1 MALSD
6 DLTRLATRAKE
17 AETRVAEVREKAR
30 ADLEQDAAS
39 AREDLE
45 QDVASARESAQ
56 EQADKLR
63 HSAETSKAGI
73 SGRLSEVQRS
83 WNEHISSVREDLE
96 DKRAKHDVHV
106 AQRSAD
112 DAEAY
117 ASFATDHAYSAV
129 VEAEYAALDAV
140 LARMD
145 ADQMS
150 EEATATGGTG
160 TRS

>member
-1 MALSD
+1 MALSE
-6 DLTRLATRAKE
+6 DLTRLATRARE
-17 AETRVAEVREKAR
+17 AETRVAKVRQEAR
-30 ADLEQDAAS
+30 A
-39 AREDLE
+39 DLE
-45 QDVASARESAQ
+45 QDVASARESTQ

-63 HSAETSKAGI
+63 DSAEQSKAGI
-73 SGRLSEVQRS
+73 SGRLSDMQRS
-83 WNEHISSVREDLE
+83 WNDHISSVREDLE

-150 EEATATGGTG
+150 EEAAATGAT
-160 TRS
+160 S

>member
-1 MALSD
+1 MALSE

-17 AETRVAEVREKAR
+17 AETRVAKVREERR
-30 ADLEQDAAS
+30 A
-39 AREDLE
+39 DLE
-45 QDVASARESAQ
+45 QDVASARKSTQ

-63 HSAETSKAGI
+63 HSAEKSKGEI
-73 SGRLSEVQRS
+73 SGRLSDVQRS
-83 WNEHISSVREDLE
+83 WNEHISRVRDDLD

-106 AQRSAD
+106 AQRRAD

-117 ASFATDHAYSAV
+117 ASFAADHAYSAV

-145 ADQMS
+145 AVQMS
-150 EEATATGGTG
+150 EEAAPTGAT
-160 TRS
+160 

>member
-1 MALSD
+1 MAQSD

-17 AETRVAEVREKAR
+17 AQTRVAKVREEAR
-30 ADLEQDAAS
+30 A
-39 AREDLE
+39 DLE
-45 QDVASARESAQ
+45 QDVASARKSAQ

-63 HSAETSKAGI
+63 HSAEQSKAGI
-73 SGRLSEVQRS
+73 SGRLSDVQRS
-83 WNEHISSVREDLE
+83 WNEHISRVREDLD

-106 AQRSAD
+106 AQRRAEDS
-112 DAEAY
+112 EAY
-117 ASFATDHAYSAV
+117 ASFAADHAYSAV

-145 ADQMS
+145 AYQMS
-150 EEATATGGTG
+150 EEAAATGATG

>member
-1 MALSD
+1 MAQPD

-17 AETRVAEVREKAR
+17 AQTRVAKVREEAR
-30 ADLEQDAAS
+30 ADLEQN
-39 AREDLE
+39 
-45 QDVASARESAQ
+45 VASARESAQ

-63 HSAETSKAGI
+63 QEAEKSKAGI
-73 SGRLSEVQRS
+73 SGRLSDMQRS
-83 WNEHISSVREDLE
+83 WNDHISSVREDLE

-150 EEATATGGTG
+150 EEAAATGVTG
-160 TRS
+160 TR

>member
-1 MALSD
+1 MAQSD
-6 DLTRLATRAKE
+6 DLTKLATRAQE
-17 AETRVAEVREKAR
+17 AQTRVAKVREEAR
-30 ADLEQDAAS
+30 ADLEQDRA
-39 AREDLE
+39 DLE
-45 QDVASARESAQ
+45 QDVASARKSAQ

-63 HSAETSKAGI
+63 DSAEQSKAGI
-73 SGRLSEVQRS
+73 SGRLSDVQRS
-83 WNEHISSVREDLE
+83 WDEHISRVREDLD

-106 AQRSAD
+106 AQRRAD

-117 ASFATDHAYSAV
+117 ASFATDHAYSAI

-150 EEATATGGTG
+150 EEATPTGATG
-160 TRS
+160 TR

>member
-17 AETRVAEVREKAR
+17 AETRVADAREEAR
-30 ADLEQDAAS
+30 A
-39 AREDLE
+39 DLE

-56 EQADKLR
+56 DQADKLR
-63 HSAETSKAGI
+63 HVAEKSKAGI
-73 SGRLSEVQRS
+73 SGRLSDVQRS
-83 WNEHISSVREDLE
+83 WNEHISRVREDLD

-106 AQRSAD
+106 AQRRAD

-117 ASFATDHAYSAV
+117 ASFAADHAYSAV

-150 EEATATGGTG
+150 EEAPPAV
-160 TRS
+160 

>member
-1 MALSD
+1 MAQSD

-17 AETRVAEVREKAR
+17 AQTRVAKVREEAR
-30 ADLEQDAAS
+30 A
-39 AREDLE
+39 DLE
-45 QDVASARESAQ
+45 QDVASARKSAQ

-63 HSAETSKAGI
+63 DSAEQSKAGI
-73 SGRLSEVQRS
+73 SGRLSDVQRS
-83 WNEHISSVREDLE
+83 WNEHISRVREDLD

-106 AQRSAD
+106 AQRRAD

-117 ASFATDHAYSAV
+117 ALFATDHAYSAV

-150 EEATATGGTG
+150 EEATPSGATG
-160 TRS
+160 TR

>member
-6 DLTRLATRAKE
+6 DLTRLTTRAKE
-17 AETRVAEVREKAR
+17 AETRVAKVREEGR
-30 ADLEQDAAS
+30 A
-39 AREDLE
+39 DLE
-45 QDVASARESAQ
+45 QDVASARKSAQ

-63 HSAETSKAGI
+63 QSAEKSKAGI
-73 SGRLSEVQRS
+73 SGRLSDVQRS
-83 WNEHISSVREDLE
+83 WNEHISRVREDLE

-106 AQRSAD
+106 AQRRAD

-117 ASFATDHAYSAV
+117 ASFAADHSYSAI
-129 VEAEYAALDAV
+129 VEAEYSALDAV

-150 EEATATGGTG
+150 EEAAPTA
-160 TRS
+160 

>member
-1 MALSD
+1 MALSEN
-6 DLTRLATRAKE
+6 LTRLATRAKE
-17 AETRVAEVREKAR
+17 AETRVADGREEAR
-30 ADLEQDAAS
+30 A
-39 AREDLE
+39 DLE
-45 QDVASARESAQ
+45 QDVASARKSAQ

-63 HSAETSKAGI
+63 HSAEQSKAGI
-73 SGRLSEVQRS
+73 SGRLNDVQRS
-83 WNEHISSVREDLE
+83 WNEHISRVREDLD

-106 AQRSAD
+106 AQRRAD

-150 EEATATGGTG
+150 EEATPAGATGA
-160 TRS
+160 R

>member
-1 MALSD
+1 MAQSD

-17 AETRVAEVREKAR
+17 AQTRVAKVREEAR
-30 ADLEQDAAS
+30 A
-39 AREDLE
+39 DLE

-63 HSAETSKAGI
+63 QAAEKGKTGI
-73 SGRLSEVQRS
+73 SGRLSDVQRS
-83 WNEHISSVREDLE
+83 WNEHISRVREDLD

-106 AQRSAD
+106 AQRRAD

-117 ASFATDHAYSAV
+117 ASFAADHAYSAV
-129 VEAEYAALDAV
+129 VEAEYAALDTV

-150 EEATATGGTG
+150 KEAADTGATGA
-160 TRS
+160 RS

>member
-6 DLTRLATRAKE
+6 DLTRLTTRAKE
-17 AETRVAEVREKAR
+17 AETRVAKVRGEAR
-30 ADLEQDAAS
+30 A
-39 AREDLE
+39 DLE
-45 QDVASARESAQ
+45 QDVASARKSAQ

-63 HSAETSKAGI
+63 DSAEKGEAGI
-73 SGRLSEVQRS
+73 SGRLSDVQRS
-83 WNEHISSVREDLE
+83 WNEHISRVREDLE

-106 AQRSAD
+106 AQRRAD

-117 ASFATDHAYSAV
+117 ASFAADHAYSAV

-150 EEATATGGTG
+150 EAG

>member
-1 MALSD
+1 MAQPD

-17 AETRVAEVREKAR
+17 AQTRVAKVREEAR
-30 ADLEQDAAS
+30 ADLEQN
-39 AREDLE
+39 
-45 QDVASARESAQ
+45 VASARESAQ

-63 HSAETSKAGI
+63 QEAETSKAGI
-73 SGRLSEVQRS
+73 SGRLSDMQRS
-83 WNEHISSVREDLE
+83 WNDHISGVREDLE
-96 DKRAKHDVHV
+96 DKRAKLDVKV
-106 AQRSAD
+106 AQRRAD

-150 EEATATGGTG
+150 EEAATGVTG
-160 TRS
+160 TR

>member
-1 MALSD
+1 MAQSD

-17 AETRVAEVREKAR
+17 AQTRVAKVREEAR
-30 ADLEQDAAS
+30 A
-39 AREDLE
+39 DLE
-45 QDVASARESAQ
+45 QDVASARKSAQ

-63 HSAETSKAGI
+63 HSAEQSKAGI
-73 SGRLSEVQRS
+73 SGRLSDVQRS
-83 WNEHISSVREDLE
+83 WNEHISRVREDLE

-106 AQRSAD
+106 AQRRAD

-117 ASFATDHAYSAV
+117 ASFATDHAYSAI

-150 EEATATGGTG
+150 EEAADTGATGA
-160 TRS
+160 RS

>member
-1 MALSD
+1 MAQPEG
-6 DLTRLATRAKE
+6 LTRLATRAKE
-17 AETRVAEVREKAR
+17 AQTRVAKVREETR
-30 ADLEQDAAS
+30 A
-39 AREDLE
+39 DLE
-45 QDVASARESAQ
+45 QDVASARKSAQ

-63 HSAETSKAGI
+63 HAAEKSKAGI
-73 SGRLSEVQRS
+73 SGRLSDVQRS
-83 WNEHISSVREDLE
+83 WNEHISRVREDLE

-106 AQRSAD
+106 AQRRAD

-117 ASFATDHAYSAV
+117 ASFAADHAYSAV

-150 EEATATGGTG
+150 EEAAATGATG

>member
-6 DLTRLATRAKE
+6 DLHRLATRAKE
-17 AETRVAEVREKAR
+17 AETRVADAREEAR
-30 ADLEQDAAS
+30 A
-39 AREDLE
+39 DLE

-56 EQADKLR
+56 DQADKLR
-63 HSAETSKAGI
+63 QVAEQSKAGI
-73 SGRLSEVQRS
+73 SGRLSDVQRS
-83 WNEHISSVREDLE
+83 WNEHISRVREDLD

-106 AQRSAD
+106 AQRRAD

-117 ASFATDHAYSAV
+117 ASFAADHAYSAV

-150 EEATATGGTG
+150 EDAPSAV
-160 TRS
+160 

>member
-17 AETRVAEVREKAR
+17 AETRVARVREEAR
-30 ADLEQDAAS
+30 A
-39 AREDLE
+39 DLE

-56 EQADKLR
+56 AQADELR
-63 HSAETSKAGI
+63 HAAEKSKAGI
-73 SGRLSEVQRS
+73 SGRLSDVQRS
-83 WNEHISSVREDLE
+83 WNEQISRIREDLE

-106 AQRSAD
+106 ALRRAD
-112 DAEAY
+112 DAEEY
-117 ASFATDHAYSAV
+117 ASFATDLAYSAV

-150 EEATATGGTG
+150 EEAGATGGTG
-160 TRS
+160 TT

>member
-17 AETRVAEVREKAR
+17 AETRVAGVREEAR
-30 ADLEQDAAS
+30 A
-39 AREDLE
+39 DLE

-63 HSAETSKAGI
+63 HATEKSKAGI
-73 SGRLSEVQRS
+73 SGRLSDVQRS
-83 WNEHISSVREDLE
+83 WNEHISRVREDLE
-96 DKRAKHDVHV
+96 DKRAKHDVQV
-106 AQRSAD
+106 AQRRAD

-117 ASFATDHAYSAV
+117 ASFATDLAYSAV

-145 ADQMS
+145 ADEMS
-150 EEATATGGTG
+150 EEAAATGGTSA
-160 TRS
+160 RS